1 MKQLSWFL
9 GPKGENEEI
18 FTNTILTI
26 IRDYIHWRRN
36 YFPADPILITRKIQR
51 QHEEEFDK
59 LMQGVAE
66 MTSQLRRNFPFYS
79 PRYIGH
85 MLSDINMPSV
95 FGYFAAMLYN
105 ANNVTPEGAPVTVE
119 WEIEASNR
127 VLKMLGFN
135 APPIPPEKEAGIA
148 EWQAYEEKLKTE
160 FGWAH
165 ITSGGTLA
173 NVESLWV
180 ARIIKYFPLTVHDI
194 AKEKNL
200 DIPVLLPNGK
210 HADLKALSQKE
221 AIGLSPETSI
231 GLFACLIEAISKA
244 EKINIAEAVKK
255 SDLYLEKSPYSLT
268 NHLGRIFTEFPPV
281 IFASG
286 AAHYSI
292 KKAADVL
299 GIGRNNV
306 VMVKTDSRFR
316 LDVLDLELKIVS
328 ALEEGKIPIAVI
340 AIAGNTEEGAVDP
353 VHEIA
358 ALREK
363 MEARM
368 NTSFWLHID
377 GAWGGYIRTLF
388 RLSREE
394 ELEILVKKLNA
405 LIDPDSGP
413 DPDTGLVA
421 QIYHLLDATRSMI
434 REELDDEPDP
444 QLISVEQRILRLKEK
459 AGQNEFKGFRKKYL
473 ALIEEFGTILKSTS
487 GRRLSEIIG
496 PEDFKIRATDRAED
510 VANHV
515 SDTIEFSLKTKT
527 NPKKINWGGDLQVV
541 KAFLSFKK
549 ADSITVDP
557 HKLGYI
563 QYPCG
568 LVAFKNDRI
577 RHFIMQRAPYITS
590 TEHDILV
597 HHPPRH
603 VKDVDYS
610 KLNSNNIP
618 YENYHIGI
626 DAFAPF
632 ILEGSKPGAAAAALW
647 FSTRMIPLNRSAH
660 GRLIK
665 ASLLATREL
674 YEWLRN
680 WEEIYQAARFPESLT
695 YSIRTFPAAPDTNVL
710 VFAVK
715 NKTDQRL
722 RAMNSLTG
730 VIYEHFSIQVEQGN
744 KEHSYAQSFFV
755 SHTRMDEQY
764 YPFESLSEFFEHAGI
779 LNARE
784 DYSSE
789 GLLVIR
795 CTPMNPYT
803 TAIRQSTSQNLIQEF
818 VWELHKVVSRLEVG
832 G

>member
-36 YFPADPILITRKIQR
+36 YFPADPILITRRIQR

-119 WEIEASNR
+119 WEIEASNQ

-135 APPIPPEKEAGIA
+135 TPPVPPGKEAGIK

-173 NVESLWV
+173 NVEALWV

-194 AKEKNL
+194 AREKGL
-200 DIPVLLPNGK
+200 DIAVNLPNGK
-210 HADLKALSQKE
+210 RADLKALSPRE

-231 GLFACLIEAISKA
+231 GLFACLIEAISKS

-255 SDLYLEKSPYSLT
+255 SDLYLRESPYSLT
-268 NHLGRIFTEFPPV
+268 NHLGRIFSEFPPV

-306 VMVKTDSRFR
+306 VLVKTDSRFR
-316 LDVLDLELKIVS
+316 LDVKDLELKIMT

-358 ALREK
+358 ALREQI
-363 MEARM
+363 EARM

-377 GAWGGYIRTLF
+377 GAWGGYIRSLF
-388 RLSREE
+388 KLSQEE
-394 ELEILVKKLNA
+394 KLEILVKKLNR
-405 LIDPDSGP
+405 LLDPEAGP
-413 DPDTGLVA
+413 DTDNGLVSE
-421 QIYHLLDATRSMI
+421 IYQLLETTRSMI
-434 REELDDEPDP
+434 QATPDDEAEPL
-444 QLISVEQRILRLKEK
+444 LISVEQRILRLKEK
-459 AGQNEFKGFRKKYL
+459 AGRNEFNGFRKKYL
-473 ALIEEFGTILKSTS
+473 ALIDEFGTILRSPY
-487 GRRLSEIIG
+487 GQPLSEIIG
-496 PEDFKIRATDRAED
+496 PEDFKIRAEDRARD
-510 VANHV
+510 VASHV
-515 SDTIEFSLKTKT
+515 SDTIDFSLKAQTK
-527 NPKKINWGGDLQVV
+527 PIRISWGGDLQVV

-647 FSTRMIPLNRSAH
+647 FSSRMIPLNRSGH

-665 ASLLATREL
+665 SSLLATREL
-674 YEWLRN
+674 YEWLRH
-680 WEEIYQAARFPESLT
+680 WEEIYQTARFPEPLT
-695 YSIRTFPAAPDTNVL
+695 YTILTFPEPPDTNVL

-715 NKTDQRL
+715 NKTDQSL
-722 RAMNSLTG
+722 REMNALTG
-730 VIYEHFSIQVEQGN
+730 AVYGHFSIQVEQGD

-764 YPFESLSEFFEHAGI
+764 YPFDSLADFFTNAGI
-779 LNARE
+779 SRARE
-784 DYSSE
+784 DYNAE

-818 VWELHKVVSRLEVG
+818 VWQLHKVVSRLKV
-832 G
+832 